1 MISGWFPFDRINGAR
16 YPCTFLRPNAHGI
29 IPENDPSDGSE
40 APLHSVC
47 NTYAR
52 RCVYVGVYV
61 GAHAHKL
68 RARATRIVYIGSI
81 LSPPRSFNS
90 SCLSND
96 CYFLSS
102 PSRYDPSLL
111 QFLLSFLR
119 SRIFQFT
126 ILPLFRSSNEHS
138 VFFFFEETTI
148 QIER

>member
-1 MISGWFPFDRINGAR
+1 MLDTRVRFYAR
-16 YPCTFLRPNAHGI
+16 TPTALFQKMTPPTAQRP
-29 IPENDPSDGSE
+29 PST
-40 APLHSVC
+40 LSV
-47 NTYAR
+47 NMYAR

-61 GAHAHKL
+61 GAHARKL

-148 QIER
+148 

>member
-1 MISGWFPFDRINGAR
+1 MLDTRVRFYAR
-16 YPCTFLRPNAHGI
+16 TPTALFQKMTPPTAQRP
-29 IPENDPSDGSE
+29 PST
-40 APLHSVC
+40 LSV

-61 GAHAHKL
+61 GAHARKL

>member
-1 MISGWFPFDRINGAR
+1 MIGSTVLDTRVRFYAR
-16 YPCTFLRPNAHGI
+16 TPTALFQKMTPPTAQRP
-29 IPENDPSDGSE
+29 PST
-40 APLHSVC
+40 LSV

-61 GAHAHKL
+61 GAHARKL

>member
-1 MISGWFPFDRINGAR
+1 MLDTRVRFYAR
-16 YPCTFLRPNAHGI
+16 TPTALFQKMTPPTAQRP
-29 IPENDPSDGSE
+29 PST
-40 APLHSVC
+40 LSV
-47 NTYAR
+47 NMYAR

-61 GAHAHKL
+61 GAHARKL

>member
-1 MISGWFPFDRINGAR
+1 MLDTRVRFYAR
-16 YPCTFLRPNAHGI
+16 TPTALFQKMTPPTAQRP
-29 IPENDPSDGSE
+29 
-40 APLHSVC
+40 PLHSVR

-61 GAHAHKL
+61 GAHARKL
-68 RARATRIVYIGSI
+68 RARATRIVYIGSF
-81 LSPPRSFNS
+81 LLLDRSIRLAFPTIVI
-90 SCLSND
+90 
-96 CYFLSS
+96 F
-102 PSRYDPSLL
+102 SLL
-111 QFLLSFLR
+111 LPDTILLYQFLLSFLR

>member
-1 MISGWFPFDRINGAR
+1 MLDTRVRFYAR
-16 YPCTFLRPNAHGI
+16 TPTALFQKMTPPTAQRP
-29 IPENDPSDGSE
+29 PST
-40 APLHSVC
+40 LSV

-61 GAHAHKL
+61 GAHARKL

-102 PSRYDPSLL
+102 PSRYDPSLPISSL
-111 QFLLSFLR
+111 VPQEQDFSIYHSSVIPFEQRTLGFLFLR
-119 SRIFQFT
+119 RNDDTDREI
-126 ILPLFRSSNEHS
+126 RGD
-138 VFFFFEETTI
+138 
-148 QIER
+148 

>member
-1 MISGWFPFDRINGAR
+1 MLDTRVRFYAR
-16 YPCTFLRPNAHGI
+16 TPTALFQKMTPPTAQRP
-29 IPENDPSDGSE
+29 PST
-40 APLHSVC
+40 LSV

-61 GAHAHKL
+61 GAHARKL
-68 RARATRIVYIGSI
+68 RARATRIVYIGSF
-81 LSPPRSFNS
+81 LLLDRSIRLAFPTIVI
-90 SCLSND
+90 
-96 CYFLSS
+96 F
-102 PSRYDPSLL
+102 SLL
-111 QFLLSFLR
+111 LPDTILLYQFLLSFLR